1 LDDNE
6 GSVLTIPDEAKSE
19 AEVKSEAEAE
29 GEMIYESQPQL
40 VVPTFRLP
48 ADDDADAL
56 ARLQEPRS
64 VAEATARLKSALGE
78 FDALA
83 VQVRGCVLLLLVVE
97 EIDRLMFDAFSHT

>member
-1 LDDNE
+1 MDDNE

-56 ARLQEPRS
+56 ARFPQSS
-64 VAEATARLKSALGE
+64 VAMNVVSTYLVSSWVTQTI
-78 FDALA
+78 A
-83 VQVRGCVLLLLVVE
+83 VGW
-97 EIDRLMFDAFSHT
+97 